1 MQRIPEPELMDDGA
15 QARAYADADFG
26 EAHQHFIELFRD
38 RFPQLELA
46 GEVLDLGCGP
56 CDITRRF
63 AKAFPQTS
71 LHAVDGAMAMLE
83 LAQAIN
89 RREGLADR
97 IELVHATL
105 PGLELPQRH
114 YHTIISN
121 SLLHH
126 LHDPHALWDTL
137 QQAAKPFA
145 NVFVMDLMR
154 PESEQQVRAI
164 VEQYAANETDILR
177 HDFYH
182 SLCAAFTPDEV
193 KQQLQEH
200 SLSQLHLEAVSDRH
214 MIIFGTL

>member
-15 QARAYADADFG
+15 QARAYAGADFG
-26 EAHQHFIELFRD
+26 EPHQHFIALFRD

-63 AKAFPQTS
+63 AQAFPQAS

-126 LHDPHALWDTL
+126 LHDPHVLWNTL
-137 QQAAKPFA
+137 QQVAKPFA
-145 NVFVMDLMR
+145 NVFVMDLIR

-164 VEQYAANETDILR
+164 VEQYAAGEADILR
-177 HDFYH
+177 HDFYY
-182 SLCAAFTPDEV
+182 SLCAAFTPEEV
-193 KQQLQEH
+193 TQQLQEH
-200 SLSQLHLEAVSDRH
+200 SLSQLHLEVVSDRH